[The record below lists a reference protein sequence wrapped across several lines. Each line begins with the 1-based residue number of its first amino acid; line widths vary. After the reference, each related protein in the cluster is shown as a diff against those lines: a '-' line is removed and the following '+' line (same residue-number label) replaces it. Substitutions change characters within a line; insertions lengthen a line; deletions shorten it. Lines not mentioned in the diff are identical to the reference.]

1 MLRQAMIFAA
11 GFGTRLQPLTNT
23 IPKAL
28 VPVGGKPMLQH
39 TIEQLKA
46 QGITSVIINI
56 HYLGEKILD
65 FLDQHKNFGIDIQIS
80 DERERILETG
90 GGLLKAK
97 EFINEDDFLVCN
109 ADVFTNINIQQFA
122 EYHFK
127 HKAVATLAVRVRKSS
142 RVLLFDATMQLCGWR
157 NFKNE
162 EIKYPLVLG
171 DSAAHYYDD
180 NNPVFD
186 DEKYATIK
194 NSQAFA
200 FSGYQVIS
208 KEIFNHKTREG
219 IFSMTDWYLDI
230 CAAQKIIG
238 YDHSLDIWID
248 IGSPEQLERANVI
261 VRIV

>member
-56 HYLGEKILD
+56 HYLGEKILAI
-65 FLDQHKNFGIDIQIS
+65 LEQHKNFGIDIQIS

-97 EFINEDDFLVCN
+97 EFINEDNFLVCN

-162 EIKYPLVLG
+162 EIKFPKIMG
-171 DSAAHYYDD
+171 DSLAHYYDES
-180 NNPVFD
+180 NPVFN
-186 DEKYATIK
+186 DEKYTIIK
-194 NSQAFA
+194 QTHPFA
-200 FSGYQVIS
+200 FSGYQILT
-208 KEIFNHKTREG
+208 KKIFNHKTREG

-238 YDHSLDIWID
+238 YDHSHDIWID
-248 IGSPEQLERANVI
+248 IGSPEQLERANEI